1 MPKFSIIVPVY
12 NVEEYID
19 DCLRSIKNQTFKD
32 YEVIV
37 VNDGTKD
44 NSMDIVKKYDVEII
58 NQENGG
64 LSAARNTGVKK
75 AKGDYLIF
83 LDSDDFIEEELL
95 EKINDSLEDN
105 PDIVRFQIQEVY
117 ELDKDKDDL
126 TDAYDYNEVEYNEEP
141 FNTTDGVDAFS
152 KIVKYHFIE
161 NAWCYAIKRSYYI
174 KNKFEFT
181 KGTYHEDYGLIP
193 LVIIKA
199 DKVKSISY
207 IGYNYRQRENSI
219 MSSKDYKKT
228 IKKVDDF
235 YNHYTNL
242 IKEIDKLDIES
253 SVIKSYLANSLLIKI
268 CELDNPEYKEYL
280 NKIRKDKVIDNLLGD
295 TTTRK
300 IKKLL
305 HRVSPK
311 LTIKF
316 IK

>member
-19 DCLRSIKNQTFKD
+19 DCLKSIKNQTFND

-64 LSAARNTGVKK
+64 LSAARNAGVKK
-75 AKGDYLIF
+75 AKGEYLIF
-83 LDSDDFIEEELL
+83 LDSDDYIEKDLL
-95 EKINDSLEDN
+95 KKINDSLKDN
-105 PDIVRFQIQEVY
+105 PDVVRFQIKEVY
-117 ELDKDKDDL
+117 PDKEIDF
-126 TDAYDYNEVEYNEEP
+126 NEES
-141 FNTTDGVDAFS
+141 FNTTDGVEAFNN
-152 KIVKYHFIE
+152 IVKYHFIE
-161 NAWCYAIKRSYYI
+161 NAWCYAIKRSYYLE
-174 KNKFEFT
+174 NKYEFK

-199 DKVKSISY
+199 PKVKSISY

-235 YNHYTNL
+235 YNHYKYL
-242 IKEIDKLDIES
+242 VKEIDKTDIDS
-253 SVIKSYLANSLLIKI
+253 KIFKSYITNSLLIKI
-268 CELDNPEYKEYL
+268 CELDNPEYKEYF
-280 NKIRKDKVIDNLLGD
+280 NKLKEDKVFDNLLD
-295 TTTRK
+295 DSVSRK
-300 IKKLL
+300 IKKYLFK
-305 HRVSPK
+305 VSPK

>member
-19 DCLRSIKNQTFKD
+19 DCLKSIKNQTFKD

-64 LSAARNTGVKK
+64 LSAARNAGVKK
-75 AKGDYLIF
+75 AKGEYLIF
-83 LDSDDFIEEELL
+83 LDSDDYIEKDLL
-95 EKINDSLEDN
+95 KKINDSLKDN
-105 PDIVRFQIQEVY
+105 PDVVRFQIKEVY
-117 ELDKDKDDL
+117 PDKEIDF
-126 TDAYDYNEVEYNEEP
+126 NEES
-141 FNTTDGVDAFS
+141 FNTLNGVEAFNN
-152 KIVKYHFIE
+152 IVKYHFIE
-161 NAWCYAIKRSYYI
+161 NAWCYAIKRSYYLE
-174 KNKFEFT
+174 NKYEFK

-199 DKVKSISY
+199 PKVKSISY

-235 YNHYTNL
+235 YNHYKYL
-242 IKEIDKLDIES
+242 VKEIDKTNIDSKIF
-253 SVIKSYLANSLLIKI
+253 KSYITNSLLIKI

-280 NKIRKDKVIDNLLGD
+280 NKLKEDKVFDNLLD
-295 TTTRK
+295 DSVSRK
-300 IKKLL
+300 IKKYLFK
-305 HRVSPK
+305 VSPK

>member
-19 DCLRSIKNQTFKD
+19 DCLKSIKNQTFKD

-64 LSAARNTGVKK
+64 LSAARNAGVKK
-75 AKGDYLIF
+75 AKGEYLIF
-83 LDSDDFIEEELL
+83 LDSDDYIEKDLL
-95 EKINDSLEDN
+95 KKINDSLKDN
-105 PDIVRFQIQEVY
+105 PDVVRFQIKEVY
-117 ELDKDKDDL
+117 PDKEIDF
-126 TDAYDYNEVEYNEEP
+126 NEES
-141 FNTTDGVDAFS
+141 FNTLNGVEAFNN
-152 KIVKYHFIE
+152 IVKYHFIE
-161 NAWCYAIKRSYYI
+161 NAWCYAIKRSYYLE
-174 KNKFEFT
+174 NKYEFK

-199 DKVKSISY
+199 PKVKSISY

-235 YNHYTNL
+235 YNHYKYL
-242 IKEIDKLDIES
+242 VKEIDKTKIDSKIF
-253 SVIKSYLANSLLIKI
+253 KSYITNSLLIKI
-268 CELDNPEYKEYL
+268 CELDNPEYKEYF
-280 NKIRKDKVIDNLLGD
+280 NKLKEDKVFDNLLD
-295 TTTRK
+295 DSVSRK
-300 IKKLL
+300 IKKYLFK
-305 HRVSPK
+305 VSPK

>member
-19 DCLRSIKNQTFKD
+19 DCLKSIKNQSFKD

-83 LDSDDFIEEELL
+83 LDSDDYIEKDLL
-95 EKINDSLEDN
+95 KKLNDSLEDN
-105 PDIVRFQIQEVY
+105 PDIVRFQIKEVY
-117 ELDKDKDDL
+117 QDKKIK
-126 TDAYDYNEVEYNEEP
+126 YEEES
-141 FNTTDGVDAFS
+141 FNTTSGVEAFNN
-152 KIVKYHFIE
+152 IVKYHFIE
-161 NAWCYAIKRSYYI
+161 NAWCYAINRKYYLD
-174 KNKFEFT
+174 NKFEFS

-193 LVIIKA
+193 LVIVKA
-199 DKVKSISY
+199 TKVKSISY

-242 IKEIDKLDIES
+242 IKEIDKLDIDS

-268 CELDNPEYKEYL
+268 CELSNPEYKEYL
-280 NKIRKDKVIDNLLGD
+280 NKIRKDKVVDNLLGD